1 MTALPAH
8 SGFAVTPDEEAGRY
22 GYARTRRGINWPAA
36 GLALGLQALFLLM
49 LLSLGIVGHT
59 EKHERLTVLSMQ
71 ERREEQAKPS
81 QPQPAKPEVRPVVT
95 PQPKTDI
102 IAPVP
107 KVNVAT
113 NPPPVQ
119 AAAEKTAD
127 PAPPVSVAVT
137 SPAPAA
143 PAGNPGPVKVAN
155 LTSNLLSSPLPAYP
169 KSSRSKREEGT
180 VVLRVVVGADG
191 RVADITVSTS
201 SGFAALDEAAMA
213 AVRRWRWSPT
223 MRDGR
228 PVSISGLVRIPFELK
243 KS

>member
-1 MTALPAH
+1 MTALPAQN
-8 SGFAVTPDEEAGRY
+8 GFAVTPEEEAVRC
-22 GYARTRRGINWPAA
+22 GYAGARRGIDWPAA
-36 GLALGLQALFLLM
+36 ALALGLQALILLM

-59 EKHERLTVLSMQ
+59 EKRERLTVLSMQ
-71 ERREEQAKPS
+71 ERSEEQARPS
-81 QPQPAKPEVRPVVT
+81 TPQPAKPEVKPVVT
-95 PQPKTDI
+95 PQPKTDV

-113 NPPPVQ
+113 NPPPIQ
-119 AAAEKTAD
+119 AATEKTAE
-127 PAPPVSVAVT
+127 PAPPVAVAVT

-155 LTSNLLSSPLPAYP
+155 LTSNLLSSPPPTYP

-180 VVLRVVVGADG
+180 VVLRLVVGPDG
-191 RVADITVSTS
+191 RVVEISVSTS
-201 SGFAALDEAAMA
+201 SGFPALDDAALT

-228 PVSISGLVRIPFELK
+228 AVSISGLVRIPFELK